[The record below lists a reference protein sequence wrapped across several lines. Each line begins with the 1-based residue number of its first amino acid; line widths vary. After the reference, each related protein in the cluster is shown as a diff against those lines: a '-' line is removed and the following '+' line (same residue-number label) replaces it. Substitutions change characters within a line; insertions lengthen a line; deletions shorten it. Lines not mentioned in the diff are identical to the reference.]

1 MPCGIRNKPNL
12 ILINAGTN
20 DAIQGD
26 DRGGADYVAAAADR
40 MKSMVDDIWSLGDP
54 DAVIILSTLLPQSDS
69 HHNDY
74 ANTIN
79 TGLRS
84 LVQTKQAAGQH
95 IQLAEMSPINNNG
108 GATFYMEVGDLT
120 DGIHPR
126 HDTYPKM
133 AAIWTAAINR
143 VIEKGWIKDP
153 VDNEGSNAGGVCIPA
168 QSDFRGPI
176 QTQRGSGAD
185 DGTYTHSSTQWSTSN
200 HESWVGDDSILK
212 QFHYAQLTNPGNADR
227 GAELDE
233 LIRVLDPDQRGD
245 GLPYEIDV
253 KSQCLNRGVRWGD
266 INNDGLDD
274 FICLNLEGNMY
285 ASINKGG
292 NPPTFEYIGQIYT
305 GMDWAPQ
312 ERIRLGDIDGDG
324 RLDYCAINDIG
335 DIYCWRNGGSGDAPE
350 YWQGMVGGA
359 PTFEHKGMPG
369 IEGVH
374 LLDINGDF
382 KADWVYLFED
392 GSTRIFINQRG
403 SKDDGGKLKPYWI
416 EATNGARGFPDDP
429 DMNQDHAKFGRITGG
444 DPGHQDYV
452 HVVETSAVA
461 NGKTTWSYT
470 FDVFKNTGS
479 GGTKVKGDGVHYC
492 DMFGRGHDD
501 YLWVWSY
508 GGVELFENTQNP
520 PAWTT
525 HGEIIN
531 VNRDRKSLHFGDWD
545 GDGLC
550 DILAVDKHT
559 GNVDMWKNTWTSGQ
573 ASPTFEYRAGI
584 VTGSKCTEG
593 WGVGTFDLG
602 LRFAD
607 IDGDGRVDYLCM
619 EEDGRTYG
627 YLNTVN
633 GLTYSKQ
640 FKFSEGFDRAN
651 HRFADVNGDGKAD
664 FLWVDKFT
672 GEVRL
677 WLNGGPQDTGGSTFF
692 WDKQPT
698 PWLAANDFPADR
710 GANIYFA
717 KMGATGRADVI
728 RNMPRTDIAWTWFN
742 ECDGG
747 GNVGNGPDDGAP
759 SDPRLPAYSD
769 GLDNGGSGGGG
780 TDPGDGSTIGLTLLT
795 IEAASTI
802 VHMPLDASSLAYD
815 VLTSSTC
822 PATKRAD
829 DFTVACLVS
838 TATSLLRD
846 VNMVST
852 LTELYRGNPIP
863 GTLADLT
870 NVPKYTLETIN
881 SAFVDG
887 LPAAAN
893 FLKADETDLSIT
905 ELIWLYYTIM
915 DTAARYL
922 NLHATDYTAFS
933 TARVGNMELTCPP
946 VEDVPCEHTLCV
958 GGDDAVCTGFLKN
971 CACDR
976 QRCTVQYSE
985 TEWWPFCGMTTCA
998 PVDSNGL
1005 CMAEGKYNKC
1015 PCAGDAFTEQLT
1027 WYSASDLSQIWLGPN
1042 AGGSGPDTRV
1052 CYKKG
1057 DDTHTPRTND
1067 RNNWKFMEQSVLDTN
1082 IDTFCN
1088 DFGSINGGGEGG
1100 SVTTF
1105 NSGSMNEAVLSLE
1118 YAEGTTLSVDECK
1131 ANFKQLSADCDYSS
1145 VANQFNWK
1153 WGGEFFHEGV
1163 TYIIDPRFTRV
1174 PVRHDPDTDWWRVG
1188 DGTHS
1193 WNNGRTVAEGDPR
1206 LGANGQPLDMV
1217 ILIQCIHHLAFL
1229 DWNNGAPQDCANG
1242 LVDLSGSG
1250 TVVYN
1255 SWSTC
1260 WQQTWQMLAWQF
1272 LEEDALCGYSNHQG
1286 GAAGPSGA
1294 HCWMGV
1300 NCWDGV

>member
-1 MPCGIRNKPNL
+1 MPLGASITLGIGDTPSGSENGYRKPLRDELRYLGYEVNMVGCSATGNGFLDRQHEGHPSLVIQEIHDTWMPCGIRNKPNL

-26 DRGGADYVAAAADR
+26 DRGGASYVAGAADR
-40 MKSMVDDIWSLGDP
+40 MKSMVDDIWSSGDP
-54 DAVIILSTLLPQSDS
+54 DAVIILSTLLPQGDS

-74 ANTIN
+74 VNTIN

-84 LVQTKQAAGQH
+84 LVTSKQAAGQH
-95 IQLAEMSPINNNG
+95 IQLAEMSPTNNNG
-108 GATFYMEVGDLT
+108 GATFYMETGDLV

-143 VIEKGWIKDP
+143 AADKGWFKDP
-153 VDNEGSNAGGVCIPA
+153 VDNGGSNAGGVCIPA

-185 DGTYTHSSTQWSTSN
+185 DGTYTHSSTPWSNSN
-200 HESWVGDDSILK
+200 HESWVGDNSILN

-233 LIRVLDPDQRGD
+233 LIRILDPDQRGD
-245 GLPYEIDV
+245 GLPY
-253 KSQCLNRGVRWGD
+253 
-266 INNDGLDD
+266 
-274 FICLNLEGNMY
+274 
-285 ASINKGG
+285 
-292 NPPTFEYIGQIYT
+292 
-305 GMDWAPQ
+305 
-312 ERIRLGDIDGDG
+312 GDG
-324 RLDYCAINDIG
+324 RLDYCAIDDVG
-335 DIYCWRNGGSGDAPE
+335 DIYCWRNGGSGDAPA

-369 IEGVH
+369 IEGVY

-403 SKDDGGKLKPYWI
+403 SKDDGGKLKPFWI
-416 EATNGARGFPDDP
+416 EATNGAHGFPDDP
-429 DMNQDHAKFGRITGG
+429 NMTRDHVKFGRITGG
-444 DPGHQDYV
+444 DPGHQDYI

-470 FDVFKNTGS
+470 FDVFKNTGT
-479 GGTKVKGDGVHYC
+479 GGTKVKGDGVRYC

-501 YLWVWSY
+501 YLWVWST
-508 GGVELFENTQNP
+508 GSVELFENTQNP
-520 PAWTT
+520 PLWNV

-573 ASPTFEYRAGI
+573 ASPTFEYHAGI

-593 WGVGTFDLG
+593 WG
-602 LRFAD
+602 
-607 IDGDGRVDYLCM
+607 
-619 EEDGRTYG
+619 
-627 YLNTVN
+627 
-633 GLTYSKQ
+633 
-640 FKFSEGFDRAN
+640 
-651 HRFADVNGDGKAD
+651 
-664 FLWVDKFT
+664 
-672 GEVRL
+672 
-677 WLNGGPQDTGGSTFF
+677 
-692 WDKQPT
+692 DKQPT
-698 PWLAANDFPADR
+698 PWLTASVFPDDR

-759 SDPRLPAYSD
+759 ADPRLPAYSD
-769 GLDNGGSGGGG
+769 GLDNGGGGGS
-780 TDPGDGSTIGLTLLT
+780 DPGDGNTIGITLLT

-802 VHMPLDASSLAYD
+802 VHMTLDASSLAYD
-815 VLTSSTC
+815 VLSSSTC

-829 DFTVACLVS
+829 DFTVACLTS
-838 TATSLLRD
+838 TAMSLLRD

-852 LTELYRGNPIP
+852 LTDLYRGNPIP
-863 GTLADLT
+863 GTLGDLT
-870 NVPKYTLETIN
+870 NVPKYALDTIN
-881 SAFVDG
+881 TAFVDG

-893 FLKADETDLSIT
+893 FLKADEPDTSIT

-922 NLHATDYTAFS
+922 NLHATDYTSFS
-933 TARVGNMELTCPP
+933 TARVGNMELTCPA
-946 VEDVPCEHTLCV
+946 VEDLPCEHTLCV
-958 GGDDAVCTGFLKN
+958 GGDDAKCTGFLRP
-971 CACDR
+971 CSCDR
-976 QRCTVQYSE
+976 QKCSVQYSE

-1005 CMAEGKYNKC
+1005 CMADGKYKAC
-1015 PCAGDAFTEQLT
+1015 PCAGDPFTEQLT
-1027 WYSASDLSQIWLGPN
+1027 WYSENDLSQIWLGPN
-1042 AGGSGPDTRV
+1042 AGGSGPDTMV

-1057 DDTHTPRTND
+1057 DNTHTPRTND

-1082 IDTFCN
+1082 IDDFCN
-1088 DFGSINGGGEGG
+1088 GHGTVNGGGEGG
-1100 SVTTF
+1100 STLLM
-1105 NSGSMNEAVLSLE
+1105 NGGSMNEVYLSLE
-1118 YAEGTTLSVDECK
+1118 YAEGTILSVDECK
-1131 ANFKQLSADCDYSS
+1131 ENFKKLSADCDYSS

-1153 WGGEFFHEGV
+1153 WGGEFFHDGV
-1163 TYIIDPRFTRV
+1163 TYTIDPQFIRA
-1174 PVRHDPDTDWWRVG
+1174 PVRKDPDTDWWRVG
-1188 DGTHS
+1188 DSTHY
-1193 WNNGRTVAEGDPR
+1193 WNNGKTVAEGDPR
-1206 LGANGQPLDMV
+1206 LGANGEPLDMV

-1229 DWNNGAPQDCANG
+1229 DWNGGAPQDCANG
-1242 LVDLSGSG
+1242 LVDLSGQA
-1250 TVVYN
+1250 TIVYN

-1260 WQQTWQMLAWQF
+1260 WEQTWKMIAWQF
-1272 LEEDALCGYSNHQG
+1272 LEEDALCGYANHRG

-1294 HCWMGV
+1294 YCWMGV
-1300 NCWDGV
+1300 NCWDGL